1 MKTLLDDLQ
10 ELVTGSVDEETR
22 KLAVD
27 MLRMLSSK
35 PKGQNS
41 VDMKVQAMW
50 LTGILATLQCTREDI
65 VRAIYNLEQEC
76 TWFPTNAEIKAALEH
91 VMQDVQIAF
100 DYDPKA
106 CSVRVLSV
114 RKYKWRTMP
123 RHEQQA
129 LVEFH
134 RSQLALPC
142 TPLAEVPTIDPVKP
156 KLTIGVHGLDEED
169 RRKREVFEALKR
181 EHQSKAGP
189 PPEVL

>member
-1 MKTLLDDLQ
+1 MSSLMDDLRALVLDGVDAQ
-10 ELVTGSVDEETR
+10 TRTYAVQMLELLG
-22 KLAVD
+22 
-27 MLRMLSSK
+27 SK
-35 PKGQNS
+35 PRGTNTG
-41 VDMKVQAMW
+41 DLATQAMW
-50 LTGILATLQCTREDI
+50 LAGILAQRGATREDI
-65 VRAIYNLEQEC
+65 VRATHRLETEC
-76 TWFPTNAEIKAALEH
+76 KWFPTNSEISAALDV

-129 LVEFH
+129 FVEFH

-142 TPLAEVPTIDPVKP
+142 TPLAEVPTIDPVEP
-156 KLTIGVHGLDEED
+156 KLTIGVRGLDEED